1 MPKLNIKN
9 KEIEVDEEGFLVNQ
23 DEWNE
28 DVAHAILKDSN
39 GPELDKETLEILRF
53 MRGYYQKFNA
63 FPVLRSVCK
72 RLDQPRECVQE
83 KFLDPLLAWKAA
95 GLPKPGTFYSESH
108 DDAHKVYKLIS
119 AA

>member
-9 KEIEVDEEGFLVNQ
+9 KEVEVDEEGFLINQ
-23 DEWNE
+23 DEWDE
-28 DVAHAILKDSN
+28 DVAQAILKNSN
-39 GPELDKETLEILRF
+39 GPELDKETLEILKF
-53 MRGYYQKFNA
+53 MRNYYQKFNA

-72 RLDQPRECVQE
+72 RLDQPRECMQE

-95 GLPKPGTFYSESH
+95 GLPRPGTFYSESH
-108 DDAHKVYKLIS
+108 DDAHKVYNLIS